1 MAAGEK
7 NCLPDPGLVWGPWK
21 CLPEKLLIHVPT
33 GMAVVADLHLGYRG
47 GDGDTLDDSLNKVM
61 APLLRAWRREKP
73 RGLVIAGDLVD
84 QPGKKL
90 FAAIHHWFISNQL
103 EVVGLVPGN
112 RDGSALASGLPLFP
126 DGFGL
131 GPYRV
136 RHAFEPGIPML
147 LHAHEHPM
155 VHLPAPTPCF
165 LLGDNR
171 IILPAYHDRLAGR
184 NILRR
189 RDRADLDK
197 LNCVALV
204 DGELQMLGAVSG
216 LASVDA
222 RKSGLKTQ
230 CCPGGN
236 SPGENGIG
244 REGPRNLPGRA
255 SYSDAV
261 SSGSCPG
268 SHQKRKRQ

>member
-90 FAAIHHWFISNQL
+90 FAAIHQ
-103 EVVGLVPGN
+103 G
-112 RDGSALASGLPLFP
+112 
-126 DGFGL
+126 
-131 GPYRV
+131 
-136 RHAFEPGIPML
+136 
-147 LHAHEHPM
+147 
-155 VHLPAPTPCF
+155 
-165 LLGDNR
+165 
-171 IILPAYHDRLAGR
+171 
-184 NILRR
+184 
-189 RDRADLDK
+189 
-197 LNCVALV
+197 
-204 DGELQMLGAVSG
+204 
-216 LASVDA
+216 
-222 RKSGLKTQ
+222 
-230 CCPGGN
+230 CPGGN
-236 SPGENGIG
+236 SPGETGIG
-244 REGPRNLPGRA
+244 REGPRNRPGRA